1 MQKIK
6 ISDRTLCRSE
16 ADFGFKEKLEIA
28 RQLNRLKVD
37 AIELPAIENPRADAL
52 LIKAIASF
60 AKEPVLSVN
69 AGTTKES
76 IEAAAAALATAQ
88 KPELRIEMP
97 VSTVGMEYTCHKKA
111 DKMAVTVKELIATA
125 KSAVPSVEFCAID
138 ATRAEPVALEAI
150 IHSALEAGADK
161 ITLCDTAAEMLPEDF
176 GAFVKSAAEK
186 FNTEI
191 GICCS
196 DKNGLAAA
204 NTVTAVKNGAVC
216 FKASVDGEEAPLSTT
231 AAAMKNCAE
240 AAGYELG
247 IKYTEVKRIIGQ
259 INRIAGKS
267 EAAVTA
273 NASSDDFMDFGA
285 DDSRESVMTAVLKLG
300 YDLSDE
306 DCDRVYEEF
315 LRVAAKKNV
324 GEKELDAIVASV
336 ALQVPA
342 AYKLVSY
349 VINNGNIISSSAQM
363 TLERDGKP
371 LNGIAMGDG
380 PVASAFAA
388 IEQITGKHYE
398 LDDFQIHSVTEG
410 KQALGTAIVKL
421 RRDGRIYSGN
431 GISTDIIEAGIK
443 AYLSAVNKIVYEEE
457 NAQ

>member
-6 ISDRTLCRSE
+6 ICDRTLCRSG

-60 AKEPVLSVN
+60 AREPVLSVN
-69 AGTTKES
+69 AGITKES
-76 IEAAAAALATAQ
+76 IASTAAALATAE
-88 KPELRIEMP
+88 KPELRIELP

-111 DKMAVTVKELIATA
+111 DKMAATVNELVAYA
-125 KSAVPSVEFCAID
+125 KGMVPTVEFYAID
-138 ATRAEPVALEAI
+138 ATRADPAELEAI
-150 IHSALEAGADK
+150 IKAALGAGADK

-176 GAFVKSAAEK
+176 GAFVKAAAEK
-186 FNTEI
+186 FDTEI
-191 GICCS
+191 CVCCNN
-196 DKNGLAAA
+196 KNGLAAA
-204 NTVTAVKNGAVC
+204 NTVTAVKNGAAC
-216 FKASVDGEEAPLSTT
+216 FKASADGEGAPLSTVT
-231 AAAMKNCAE
+231 AAMKNCAE
-240 AAGYELG
+240 AAGFELG
-247 IKYTEVKRIIGQ
+247 IKYTEVKRIISQ
-259 INRIAGKS
+259 ISRITGKS
-267 EAAVTA
+267 EAPATTA
-273 NASSDDFMDFGA
+273 ATDGDFMDFGA
-285 DDSRESVMTAVLKLG
+285 DDSRESVMTAVLRLG

-342 AYKLVSY
+342 SYKLVSY

-371 LNGIAMGDG
+371 LSGIAMGDG

-410 KQALGTAIVKL
+410 KQALGTALVKL
-421 RRDGRIYSGN
+421 RSEGRLYSGN

-457 NAQ
+457 NA